1 MRQKL
6 APESQHRPDDHR
18 RFDHERLIA
27 ECRDLPCL
35 KQLLPCRLGRD
46 FWVFGYGSLMWNP
59 GFPHAEAR
67 PALLRGYHRRF
78 CVWSHSYRG
87 TPERPG
93 LVLGLDRGGS
103 CHGMALKVG
112 SEISEQ
118 VLDYLHEREMST
130 RVYHPRLVRLFT
142 AQGPV
147 LGLAFVVDRHHVQYT
162 GRLDLAATASLI
174 AEAAGDRGPCAEYLC
189 NTVQKLE
196 ALSIDPGQLRPLL
209 RLVQQRYSEPE
220 D

>member
-1 MRQKL
+1 MRDK
-6 APESQHRPDDHR
+6 PVSGNPDHR
-18 RFDHERLIA
+18 RFNHERLIA
-27 ECRDLPCL
+27 ECRDMPCL
-35 KQLLPCRLGRD
+35 KQILPCRVGRD

-59 GFPHAEAR
+59 GFPHAEAC
-67 PALLRGYHRRF
+67 PALLHGYHRRF

-103 CHGMALKVG
+103 CQGMAFKVG
-112 SEISEQ
+112 SRESEW
-118 VLDYLHEREMST
+118 VLDYLHEREMTT
-130 RVYHPRLVRLFT
+130 RVYHPRLVKLLT

-162 GRLDLAATASLI
+162 GRLDLEATAALI
-174 AEAAGDRGPCAEYLC
+174 AEAAGERGPCAEYLC

-196 ALSIDPGQLRPLL
+196 ALSIDPGQLKPLL
-209 RLVQQRYSEPE
+209 QQVQRRCQEARS
-220 D
+220 